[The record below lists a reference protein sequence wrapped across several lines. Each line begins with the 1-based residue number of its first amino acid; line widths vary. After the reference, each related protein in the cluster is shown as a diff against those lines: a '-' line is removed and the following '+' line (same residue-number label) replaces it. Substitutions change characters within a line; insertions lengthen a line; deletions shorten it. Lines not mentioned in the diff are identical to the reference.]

1 MSRLIVVSNRV
12 APVAEGQGTAGG
24 LAVGVFDALRETG
37 GIWFGWSG
45 ETATTVSH
53 EPNIVTKGNITYAT
67 VGLNRKDYDQYYRG
81 FANATLWPIF
91 HYRVDL
97 SRYERQEYHGY
108 RRVMHRTTV
117 AGEVP
122 V

>member
-45 ETATTVSH
+45 EVSQH
-53 EPNIVTKGNITYAT
+53 HLEPDIKIVNKGKTTYAM
-67 VGLNRKDYDQYYRG
+67 VVN
-81 FANATLWPIF
+81 
-91 HYRVDL
+91 
-97 SRYERQEYHGY
+97 
-108 RRVMHRTTV
+108 
-117 AGEVP
+117 
-122 V
+122 